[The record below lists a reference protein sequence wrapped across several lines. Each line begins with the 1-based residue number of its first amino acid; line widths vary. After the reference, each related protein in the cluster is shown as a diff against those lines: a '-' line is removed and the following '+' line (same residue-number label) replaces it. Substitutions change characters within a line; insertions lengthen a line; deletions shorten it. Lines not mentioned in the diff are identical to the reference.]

1 MPFSAAIFD
10 CDGTLV
16 DSMPMWHRETVDL
29 LKRHGV
35 ADPEAVFFESEP
47 LPLHEMCAYLH
58 EHYIPD
64 ATGDELASELLSGVR
79 RGYAHDVRMLP
90 GCRAFLDELRAAG
103 IPMVIVSATSRPEL
117 QVALE
122 AQDIAGYFEDVISCG
137 GRLRSKE
144 YPDAWEAALK
154 VLGTPARDTWVF
166 EDAPFST
173 RGARKVGLRTVCL
186 FSPHGDRDEAE
197 CRDSCDVFV
206 HGYAELSVALLNDF
220 APAAPE
226 AASSGVLRALVVAG
240 SPEPSSADLVRRLA
254 AQADYVV
261 AADAGANVLM
271 DAGITPDVFC
281 GDADSAADDAA
292 RWARAVAQR
301 DIRFPSEKY
310 ATDLSLAIDC
320 ARHEAAR
327 RSSRLELTLTCATG
341 GRPDHALAVVGQL
354 AHAADAS
361 PELVEDAFACR
372 VLSPGGRP
380 LWQLPADSEGR
391 IFSAIAVAE
400 GTVASERGLKWEL
413 DHKRLPL
420 LGDEGVSNVVASSA
434 ATVECHAGRLAAFLL
449 R

>member
-16 DSMPMWHRETVDL
+16 DSMPMWHRETVGL
-29 LKRHGV
+29 LRRHGV
-35 ADPEAVFFESEP
+35 ADPEAVFLESEP

-58 EHYIPD
+58 ERYIPD
-64 ATGDELASELLSGVR
+64 ATGEELAAELLSGVR
-79 RGYAHDVRMLP
+79 RGYAYDVRMLP

-103 IPMVIVSATSRPEL
+103 IPMVVVSATSRPEL
-117 QVALE
+117 KVALE
-122 AQDIAGYFEDVISCG
+122 AQGIADYFEDVISCG

-144 YPDAWEAALK
+144 YPDAWEEALR
-154 VLGTPARDTWVF
+154 VLGTPAGDTWVF

-197 CRDSCDVFV
+197 CRDSCDVFA
-206 HGYAELSVALLNDF
+206 HGYPELSVALLGDF
-220 APAAPE
+220 APASPAP
-226 AASSGVLRALVVAG
+226 ASSSVLRALVGAG

-254 AQADYVV
+254 ARADYVV

-271 DAGITPDVFC
+271 AAGVEPDVFC
-281 GDADSAADDAA
+281 GAADSATDDAA
-292 RWARAVAQR
+292 RWARSSARR

-327 RSSRLELTLTCATG
+327 RSARLELTLTCATG

-361 PELVEDAFACR
+361 PELVEDAFTCR
-372 VLSPGGRP
+372 VLAPKGRP
-380 LWQLPADSEGR
+380 RWQLPAGSVGR
-391 IFSAIAVAE
+391 IFSAVAVAE

-413 DHKRLPL
+413 DRKRLPL
-420 LGDEGVSNVVASSA
+420 LGDEGISNVVASDEA
-434 ATVECHAGRLAAFLL
+434 VVECEAGRLAAFLL